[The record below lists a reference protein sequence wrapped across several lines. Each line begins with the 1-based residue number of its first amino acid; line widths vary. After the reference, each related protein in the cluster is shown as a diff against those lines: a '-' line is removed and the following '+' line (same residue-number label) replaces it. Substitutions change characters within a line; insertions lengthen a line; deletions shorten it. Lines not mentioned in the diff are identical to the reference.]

1 MIVLDTHALIWW
13 ISDPDKLPK
22 KARSAI
28 SKAKKEKSVYVSSIS
43 VWEIAMLVGKKRLKL
58 KLEVSEWLAKVEA
71 LPFIKFLPVTN
82 KIAVDSVSL
91 PGKAPTDPADRII
104 IATAMNLGCP
114 LISGDRKIRRYAQVK
129 TIW

>member
-13 ISDPDKLPK
+13 ISDPGKLSV

-43 VWEIAMLVGKKRLKL
+43 VWEIAMLVNKKRLKL
-58 KLEVSEWLAKVEA
+58 RYEVNEWLRKIEA

-82 KIAVDSVSL
+82 KIAVDSVLLTGS
-91 PGKAPTDPADRII
+91 APADPADRII
-104 IATAMNLGCP
+104 ISTAMNLDCP
-114 LISGDRKIRRYAQVK
+114 LISGDRKIRRYRQVK